1 MLQSSNPFKVYK
13 YLMVRGWPH
22 PPWSPTNNPS
32 SPKRLVKCSLG
43 SITWQWTHWSQ
54 LDWDWFLMDHLLLIH
69 QIEDN
74 HNNICILILKYR
86 RMTREMVNL
95 LISHLMYNKHFKL
108 FSKDNS
114 VFTDLR
120 SDKKKDGKL
129 LMLLSMISTYIYFQ
143 TCIQTQ
149 RFSWTKHQ
157 WHSESSLYIELDY
170 CPLCFELELHLINVD
185 NTQ

>member
-1 MLQSSNPFKVYK
+1 
-13 YLMVRGWPH
+13 
-22 PPWSPTNNPS
+22 
-32 SPKRLVKCSLG
+32 
-43 SITWQWTHWSQ
+43 
-54 LDWDWFLMDHLLLIH
+54 
-69 QIEDN
+69 
-74 HNNICILILKYR
+74 
-86 RMTREMVNL
+86 MTREMVNL

-149 RFSWTKHQ
+149 RFS
-157 WHSESSLYIELDY
+157 
-170 CPLCFELELHLINVD
+170 
-185 NTQ
+185 